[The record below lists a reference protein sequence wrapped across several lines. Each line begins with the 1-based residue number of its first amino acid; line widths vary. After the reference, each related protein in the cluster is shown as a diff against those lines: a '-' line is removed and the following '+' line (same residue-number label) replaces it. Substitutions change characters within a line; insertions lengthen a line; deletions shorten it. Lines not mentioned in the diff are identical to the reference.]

1 MENTREELLAAIRQ
15 ELSAL
20 KTQVAQLESRLAA
33 IESQEPVPS
42 TDEASEI
49 PVVIDDSMM
58 AISLDDIMEVDLE
71 AISSDLPADLEAFG
85 AELDKMLG
93 EPSAEYSAA
102 PAEDGAPAQEQVE
115 EPAEEVAE
123 EDVDDL
129 PFDMPAEEEMPAVE
143 EETVDAEEE
152 TADAEPVEEV
162 TAEIEPEV
170 ESEPEVASE
179 PVVEPEPAVEPEPVE
194 DLPEDDEPSFMD
206 IFGMAQSDEGTLNA
220 KHRAGKKK
228 AVMDV
233 MATKE
238 AWRNDMPGSPV
249 KDIRSAISLND
260 RILFIRTLFEEDPA
274 LFQDTIA
281 EVNALETLDEAVEYL
296 KEHNPSWDFDS
307 DTVYRFMMAVRR
319 KIR

>member
-102 PAEDGAPAQEQVE
+102 PAEDGAPAQEQIE

-129 PFDMPAEEEMPAVE
+129 PFDMPAEEEMAAVE
-143 EETVDAEEE
+143 EVA
-152 TADAEPVEEV
+152 
-162 TAEIEPEV
+162 AEIEPEV
-170 ESEPEVASE
+170 ESEPEVAA
-179 PVVEPEPAVEPEPVE
+179 EPAVEPEPVE